1 PYRLSLIPGA
11 DKIFALSYEFGSY
24 ATYISGA
31 GPTVM
36 SIISR
41 RYEEEFESEIS
52 RELMER
58 GLGNWRMVI
67 LDVDSR
73 GAQRIKRQQRADIQ

>member
-1 PYRLSLIPGA
+1 
-11 DKIFALSYEFGSY
+11 
-24 ATYISGA
+24 
-31 GPTVM
+31 M

-41 RYEEEFESEIS
+41 RHEEEFESEIT
-52 RELMER
+52 RELERR

-73 GAQRIKRQQRADIQ
+73 GAQRIKD